1 MSTKNVCL
9 TSKISRKII
18 SVHNIESIDDVL
30 NFKSTSL
37 KKMKNVIYYVLSIII
52 HILNSIRW
60 TFKNKRKIYKEF
72 KA

>member
-9 TSKISRKII
+9 TSKVSRKII

>member
-18 SVHNIESIDDVL
+18 SVHNIESIDEVL

>member
-1 MSTKNVCL
+1 MKNVCL
-9 TSKISRKII
+9 TSKVSRKII

>member
-1 MSTKNVCL
+1 MKNVCL
-9 TSKISRKII
+9 TSKVSRKII

-72 KA
+72 KV

>member
-9 TSKISRKII
+9 TSKVSRKII

-72 KA
+72 KV

>member
-72 KA
+72 KV